1 MMAIRRLLEPSGGQR
16 CGRALLHPRAA
27 RGFAAAAKRAGAR
40 AEPPP
45 SAPAPAPLT
54 WRGRLAYAA
63 GYAYVCVNVG
73 ALLTNQ
79 NESLVALETYAVI
92 AREVVTP
99 TDDEKLEKCLD
110 VLARGLPL
118 STSLRE
124 KVVATEGVAPRLL
137 ELCRVAPTVKARHH
151 AAKALET
158 TCALPAARHAFIA
171 AGLHEGMVRVV
182 LDLTALGYVRKTIA
196 SALAQLASGAARAA
210 EAGDAPAR
218 DDLDRL
224 AAAGAIR
231 ALQAS
236 LDDPASARQ
245 RTRGALLR
253 MCAAL
258 DPGSAQHA
266 AALRALSA
274 PERELVE
281 ARRAEL
287 AARAGDNLALLV
299 DSAHSA
305 LAEGGALMY
314 LHTAAGGLVW
324 GAFESLRTRHGARAV
339 ARHALVTSAVTCLL
353 PITVVGGL
361 VTAYHELEKATDT
374 RPQKLAMYTCAALL
388 LYPGWRVMQVVE
400 AVAPYWLGGHIV
412 GFMSF
417 FAWLRYT
424 ASDLLRTDAE
434 LLAAD
439 ARRAE
444 ECRGAEPARQA

>member
-1 MMAIRRLLEPSGGQR
+1 MALILRRCIMVEARLAHLRGGRGLAQ
-16 CGRALLHPRAA
+16 AA
-27 RGFAAAAKRAGAR
+27 RHAAAPPT
-40 AEPPP
+40 PPP
-45 SAPAPAPLT
+45 VPAAAPLT

-63 GYAYVCVNVG
+63 GYAYVCVNVA

-79 NESLVALETYAVI
+79 NESLVALETYPVI

-99 TDDEKLEKCLD
+99 SDDEKLEKCLD
-110 VLARGLPL
+110 VLTRGLPL
-118 STSLRE
+118 STALRE
-124 KVVATEGVAPRLL
+124 KVVSTEGVTPRLL
-137 ELCRVAPTVKARHH
+137 ELCRRAPTVKARHH
-151 AAKALET
+151 AAKALDT

-171 AGLHEGMVRVV
+171 SGLHEGMVAVV
-182 LDLTALGYVRKTIA
+182 LDPAALSYVRKTIA

-210 EAGDAPAR
+210 ETGDAQAR

-224 AAAGAIR
+224 SAAGVIR

-253 MCAAL
+253 MCGAL
-258 DPGSAQHA
+258 DPNSAQHA
-266 AALRALSA
+266 TALGALSET
-274 PERELVE
+274 ERALVE

-287 AARAGDNLALLV
+287 ASHAGDSLALLV
-299 DSAHSA
+299 DSAHTM
-305 LAEGGALMY
+305 LIEGGALMY

-324 GAFESLRTRHGARAV
+324 GAFESLRTRQGARAV
-339 ARHALVTSAVTCLL
+339 VKHALVTSAVTCLL
-353 PITVVGGL
+353 PITLVGGL
-361 VTAYHELEKATDT
+361 VTAYHELEKVTET

-424 ASDLLRTDAE
+424 ESDLLRTDAE

-439 ARRAE
+439 SKRAE
-444 ECRGAEPARQA
+444 ECRPTASQPTST